1 MSKKENNKRI
11 IIIKNKIKQMMIN
24 QTIMMIFMHYYQI
37 QIQKINNI

>member
-1 MSKKENNKRI
+1 MSKKENNKKI

-24 QTIMMIFMHYYQI
+24 QTIMTIFMHYYQI